1 MRYAQVFP
9 GQGSQF
15 VGMGKDLFDQYEVA
29 KKYFLEANKILD
41 FKITEIMFEGNQKEL
56 TETNIAQP
64 AIFIHSIIKSKLIKK
79 KGEIIG
85 VAGHSLGEF
94 SALVASNTISFQDGL
109 NLINVRAK
117 EMKKACEIK
126 PGSMAAVIGLE
137 AKTVENCCMKIKE
150 VVVPA
155 NYNCPG
161 QIVVSGEKKGI
172 INATKILNESGARK
186 VIELNVSGAFHSP
199 LMLPAKKQLE
209 KYIQKI
215 EFKKPLFPI
224 YQNSVGKGV
233 SNIQEIRKNLINQ
246 LISPVLWTQSIN
258 QMVNDN
264 IKNFIEIGPG
274 KVLQG
279 LIKKIN
285 SDVNMEFST
294 I

>member
-15 VGMGKDLFDQYEVA
+15 IGMGKDLFDQYVEA
-29 KKYFLEANKILD
+29 KNYFLEADKILG

-56 TETNIAQP
+56 TETNVAQP
-64 AIFIHSIIKSKLIKK
+64 AIFIHSIIKSRLIKK

-85 VAGHSLGEF
+85 VAGHALGEF
-94 SALVASNTISFQDGL
+94 TALVISNSISFQDGL
-109 NLINVRAK
+109 KLVKIRAN
-117 EMKKACEIK
+117 EMKRACEIN
-126 PGSMAAVIGLE
+126 PGTMAAVIGLDKE
-137 AKTVENCCMKIKE
+137 IVESCCSRIKE

-161 QIVVSGEKKGI
+161 QIVVSGEKSAI
-172 INATKILNESGARK
+172 VNVTRLLNENGARK
-186 VIELNVSGAFHSP
+186 VIPLNVGGAFHSP
-199 LMLPAKKQLE
+199 LMFPAKKELE

-215 EFKKPLFPI
+215 EFKKPSFPI

-233 SNIQEIRKNLINQ
+233 SNVWEIRKNLVDQ
-246 LISPVLWTQSIN
+246 LITPVLWTQSIN
-258 QMVNDN
+258 QMINDG
-264 IKNFIEIGPG
+264 IENFVEFGPG

-285 SDVNMEFST
+285 PNVNTEF
-294 I
+294 

>member
-117 EMKKACEIK
+117 EMKKACEIN
-126 PGSMAAVIGLE
+126 PGCMAAVIGLE
-137 AKTVENCCMKIKE
+137 ATTVENCCRKIEE

-215 EFKKPLFPI
+215 EFKKPLCPI
-224 YQNSVGKGV
+224 YQNSVGKGI

-285 SDVNMEFST
+285 SDVNMEF
-294 I
+294 